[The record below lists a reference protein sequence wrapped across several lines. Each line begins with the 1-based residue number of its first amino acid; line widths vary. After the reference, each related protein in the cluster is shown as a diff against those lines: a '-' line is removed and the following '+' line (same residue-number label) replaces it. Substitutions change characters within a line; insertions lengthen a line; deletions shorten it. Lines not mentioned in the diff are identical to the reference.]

1 MVVGPNDS
9 YKYSGY
15 YHYNANAGWNSLT
28 LKNTGKRKIQ
38 FKDGMEVNFG
48 FTTEIY
54 SGTFMGTM
62 KHESV
67 GNVHLDD
74 KKNGIICDIKVG
86 KNK

>member
-1 MVVGPNDS
+1 
-9 YKYSGY
+9 
-15 YHYNANAGWNSLT
+15 
-28 LKNTGKRKIQ
+28 
-38 FKDGMEVNFG
+38 MEVNFG

>member
-1 MVVGPNDS
+1 LIFF
-9 YKYSGY
+9 
-15 YHYNANAGWNSLT
+15 HL
-28 LKNTGKRKIQ
+28 GKRKIQ

-67 GNVHLDD
+67 GNVHFDD
-74 KKNGIICDIKVG
+74 KKNGLICDVKVG
-86 KNK
+86 KTK